1 MSLTADHSG
10 TPIAASKVAEAGSR
24 LLSYI
29 ARNPGTNRAD
39 LVLASGLSRT
49 TVAKRLDEF
58 IRMGMVRE
66 TLGVSI
72 GGRPPLELTLS
83 PESGVLLAADIG
95 ATHCSLEIADLE
107 GTVLAQD
114 TYAIVIGDGPDAVLQ
129 EIDDR
134 FRALLAGLGRP
145 VSAVLAIGIGVPG
158 PVEHLTGTVVRPP
171 IMPGWDGYRVPDF
184 FSERYGAPTLVD
196 NDVNLAALGEYWLRN
211 ESAEHLLYVKIS
223 TGIGCGIVSGGVLH
237 RGAEGAAGD
246 IGHIRVPGASESIC
260 ACGNIGCLEAVA
272 GGEAIARSLRE
283 LGLTDVYTAKD
294 VTRLAIEGNRLARRA
309 VIDASEKIGQ
319 VLASLVSFYNPNAI
333 VIGGPLT
340 ELNEELLAGIRTAIY
355 QRALPLAT
363 RALRVE
369 RSTHSNSVGALGARA
384 MALDFI
390 LSPSGVQQ
398 LLAR

>member
-1 MSLTADHSG
+1 MAG
-10 TPIAASKVAEAGSR
+10 TTVQSAQLAPTKVAEAGSK

-39 LVLASGLSRT
+39 LALTSGLSRT
-49 TVAKRLDEF
+49 TVAKRLDEL
-58 IRMGMVRE
+58 IAMGLVRE
-66 TLGVSI
+66 TIGVSI
-72 GGRPPLELTLS
+72 GGRPPLELTLN

-95 ATHCSLEIADLE
+95 ATHCTIEVSDLD
-107 GTVLAQD
+107 GTVLAQES
-114 TYAIVIGDGPDAVLQ
+114 YSIAISDGPTLVLQ
-129 EIDDR
+129 QIDDR
-134 FRALLAGLGRP
+134 FRALLDGLGRAA
-145 VSAVLAIGIGVPG
+145 SAVLAIGIGVPG

-196 NDVNLAALGEYWLRN
+196 NDVNLAALGEYWVRN

-283 LGLTDVYTAKD
+283 LGLSDVHTAKD
-294 VTRLAIEGNRLARRA
+294 VATRALEGNRLARRA

-333 VIGGPLT
+333 VIGGPLA

-369 RSTHSNSVGALGARA
+369 RSTHSDAVGALGARA

-398 LLAR
+398 LISR